1 MMKPGPVPASYAV
14 RDAVFEVV
22 AAGRSLAAGAS
33 LVGVSKQTAWRWW
46 QESAP
51 MGLDLVRSSRGGT
64 TPLAPVAP
72 AAPVAPVAP
81 APRVAPAVDDGALRK
96 RRVLSSEDRAVIA
109 ACLRRS
115 QQPGA
120 QPITLQQ
127 IGDLIGRSR
136 SVVSREIARNRGA
149 DGSYHAP
156 LAHLA
161 ARHRRA
167 RPKPFRLIE
176 NPDLRRRIEGWMDQ
190 GWSPKLI
197 ATVLKTDHPHVIM
210 DRVSH
215 ETIYQALYV
224 QGRGS
229 LRQDLHRQLSTH
241 RPRRQARGA
250 RQTKRTSAYREA
262 YKISQRPAEVADRA
276 VPGNWEGDLVL
287 GTKSKSAVGVLVE
300 RSTRFTIL
308 LHLPAT
314 HDAETVAAAMI
325 AEMSEL
331 PEHLRLSLTWDRG
344 GEMARYDKIQLA
356 LNMPVYFCDPHS
368 PWQRGTGENT
378 NRLLRHW
385 LPKGT
390 DLSTHTRADLRRYA
404 ASLNARP
411 RPTLDMKTPAQAL
424 DQLLSNPQ
432 QPHVA

>member
-1 MMKPGPVPASYAV
+1 MRPGPVPASYAV
-14 RDAVFEVV
+14 RDAVFAVV
-22 AAGRSLAAGAS
+22 AEGGSLAAGARS
-33 LVGVSKQTAWRWW
+33 VSVSKQTAWRWW

-51 MGLDLVRSSRGGT
+51 MGLELVRSSRGG
-64 TPLAPVAP
+64 AAVEVAEP
-72 AAPVAPVAP
+72 GVRGVCA
-81 APRVAPAVDDGALRK
+81 GQ
-96 RRVLSSEDRAVIA
+96 RRRALSSEDRAVIA

-115 QQPGA
+115 AQPGA
-120 QPITLQQ
+120 QPFTLQQ
-127 IGDLIGRSR
+127 IGDLIGRDK
-136 SVVSREIARNRGA
+136 SVISREITRNSGP

-156 LAHLA
+156 LAELA
-161 ARHRRA
+161 ASRRRA

-176 NPDLRRRIEGWMDQ
+176 NPGLCRRIEEWMDQ

-197 ATVLKTDHPHVIM
+197 ATVLKQDHRHMIM

-241 RPRRQARGA
+241 RPRRQARGV
-250 RQTKRTSAYREA
+250 RQGKRASAYREA

-287 GTKSKSAVGVLVE
+287 GTNSKSAVGVLVE
-300 RSTRFTIL
+300 RTTRFTIL
-308 LHLPAT
+308 LHLRGT
-314 HDAETVAAAMI
+314 HDAESVAAAMI
-325 AEMSEL
+325 TEMSDL
-331 PEHLRLSLTWDRG
+331 PKHLRLSLTWDRG
-344 GEMARYDKIQLA
+344 GEMARYDKIQLE
-356 LNMPVYFCDPHS
+356 LSMPVYFCDPHS

-390 DLSTHTRADLRRYA
+390 DLAIHTRADLRRYA

-411 RPTLDMKTPAQAL
+411 RPTLNMKTPAQAL
-424 DQLLSNPQ
+424 DELLTNRP